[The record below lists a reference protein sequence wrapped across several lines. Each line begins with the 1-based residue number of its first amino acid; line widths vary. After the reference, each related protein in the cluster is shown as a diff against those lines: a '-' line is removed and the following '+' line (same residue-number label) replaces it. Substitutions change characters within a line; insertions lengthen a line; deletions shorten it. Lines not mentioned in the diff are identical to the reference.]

1 MTDEE
6 LRAMIRDSIA
16 RHAARPDHSVA
27 SRPGQDQAAFTA
39 HASHLQLPLVRGGDG
54 DGACIIEPAVRCNH
68 CGFCLS
74 YGH

>member
-6 LRAMIRDSIA
+6 LRVMIRDSIA
-16 RHAARPDHSVA
+16 RHAAVSGHPRPSNSGPDRA
-27 SRPGQDQAAFTA
+27 SFGA
-39 HASHLQLPLVRGGDG
+39 HPSHAQLPLVRGGDG
-54 DGACIIEPAVRCNH
+54 DGVCIIEPAVRCNH